1 MSQIFKSEYMN
12 RELLSKQKK
21 KKYKNKVVS
30 TSIATEIFAA
40 KVSKI
45 QGSNKQILH
54 NP

>member
-12 RELLSKQKK
+12 RELLSKQK

>member
-12 RELLSKQKK
+12 RELLSKEKK
-21 KKYKNKVVS
+21 NKNKVVS